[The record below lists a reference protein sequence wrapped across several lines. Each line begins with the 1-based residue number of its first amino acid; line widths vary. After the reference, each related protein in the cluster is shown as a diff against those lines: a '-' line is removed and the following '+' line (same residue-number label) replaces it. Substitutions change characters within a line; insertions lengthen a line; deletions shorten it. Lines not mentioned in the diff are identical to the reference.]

1 MRQTEKKSKQLS
13 TRQSQREDIV
23 DLVMTRMTKCVKL
36 EQRKDSFS
44 VCCRPLFIYLCP
56 FEAKRLSSD
65 CIFTVAS

>member
-23 DLVMTRMTKCVKL
+23 DLVMTRMTKRVKL

-44 VCCRPLFIYLCP
+44 VCCRP
-56 FEAKRLSSD
+56 
-65 CIFTVAS
+65 